1 MVQRWQAAAMAVSYY
16 SAKPVAQNSAPG
28 ARCAIQE
35 KIQPAAKRKPRVPT
49 EDQEPASL
57 ESPTTSST
65 LPPAIRVAIK
75 RRKLLVI
82 TVLVIVAVGSA
93 VALLLPSRYIATTV
107 ILPPQQGGSAGAGMM
122 AQLSSLGAMAGV
134 GSSALGIRNP
144 NDLQVALLKSRTVE
158 DAMAARFHLQALYHA
173 KYLSSTRKRWEK
185 KTFIESGLKDGLIR
199 LSVTDQDPRRAAEL
213 ANGWV
218 EEYLRFSATL
228 AVSEASGRRLF
239 FERQVTDARENL
251 ARAEEEMKQ
260 TEQRTGVMELD
271 SQAHAMIAAA
281 AMLRAQV
288 AAKQVEIQAMRQF
301 AADENPD
308 LERAR
313 EELTSLEAQL
323 AAMDVAHDRRSG
335 DLVAP
340 KGMVSQA
347 GLEYARALR
356 EVKYRET
363 VVSLLMRLYE
373 MARMD
378 EARQGSQAQVV
389 DAAAV
394 PDRPDSLFRIW
405 IVLGALLVSLPLAL
419 AFALAA
425 EAVAVLRAHLRRAGS
440 WTLALEQAWGGGA
453 Q

>member
-1 MVQRWQAAAMAVSYY
+1 MSGSGDGYQLL
-16 SAKPVAQNSAPG
+16 PG
-28 ARCAIQE
+28 KASGAELCTGVRRAIQE
-35 KIQPAAKRKPRVPT
+35 TIQPAAKRKSRVPT
-49 EDQEPASL
+49 DDQEPTALAS
-57 ESPTTSST
+57 TTSTST

-75 RRKLLVI
+75 RRKLLGI
-82 TVLVIVAVGSA
+82 AVLAIVASGAA

-134 GSSALGIRNP
+134 GSSALGIKNP

-173 KYLSSTRKRWEK
+173 KYLSSARKRWERQ
-185 KTFIESGLKDGLIR
+185 TFIESGLKDGLIR
-199 LSVTDQDPRRAAEL
+199 LSVTDRDPRRAAEL

-218 EEYLRFSATL
+218 EEYRRFSATL

-239 FERQVTDARENL
+239 FERQVKDARENL

-271 SQAHAMIAAA
+271 GQAHAMIAAA

-301 AADENPD
+301 AADANPD
-308 LERAR
+308 MERAR
-313 EELTSLEAQL
+313 EELSSLQAQL
-323 AAMDVAHDRRSG
+323 AAMDVAHDRSSG

-340 KGMVSQA
+340 KGTVSQA
-347 GLEYARALR
+347 GLEYARSLR

-373 MARMD
+373 MARVD
-378 EARQGSQAQVV
+378 EARQGLQAQVI
-389 DAAAV
+389 DAAAA
-394 PDRPDSLFRIW
+394 PDRPVSLFRIW

-419 AFALAA
+419 AIALAI
-425 EAVAVLRAHLRRAGS
+425 EAVEVLRAHRRRAGS
-440 WTLALEQAWGGGA
+440 WTLALEQAWSGGS